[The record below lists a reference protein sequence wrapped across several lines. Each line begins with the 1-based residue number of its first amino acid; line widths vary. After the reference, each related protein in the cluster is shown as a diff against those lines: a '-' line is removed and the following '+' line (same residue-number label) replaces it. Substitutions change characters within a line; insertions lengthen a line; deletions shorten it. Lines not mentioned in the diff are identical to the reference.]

1 VNTPLTSLPSAD
13 YVYLLGCANDTFY
26 VGYTTHLARRLALHT
41 AGRASRYTRR
51 NRPVRLLAAWRFP
64 TRLDAVRA
72 ERRLKSYLPERKVIV
87 AQATSFAGGVKV
99 YGARSET
106 ITPGNL

>member
-1 VNTPLTSLPSAD
+1 M
-13 YVYLLGCANDTFY
+13 
-26 VGYTTHLARRLALHT
+26 GYTTHLARRLALHT
-41 AGRASRYTRR
+41 AGRGSRYTRL

-72 ERRLKSYLPERKVIV
+72 ERRLKSYLPERKAIV
-87 AQATSFAGGVKV
+87 AQATTFAGGVNV